1 MIIGPIVNAAAIA
14 LGGILGAALGK
25 YIPARVREAL
35 PMTFGCASMGIGIVL
50 IMKVDSIPVVV
61 LSMLLGSLI
70 GEIFQL
76 ERGIEKL
83 SLKLRKFVDRP
94 KPNQAL
100 LTSHE
105 DFVEKY
111 VALVVLFCAS
121 GMGILGSLTEGISGD
136 PSLLITKA
144 FLDLFTAT
152 IFAITL
158 GYAVSLIAVAQFVVQ
173 VTLLLFAA
181 IIQPLISPQMF
192 ADFSAC
198 GGMIMFAT
206 GFRICGI
213 KSFPVANMLFSLLI
227 VMPISAFWLMLF

>member
-1 MIIGPIVNAAAIA
+1 MLVGPIINGAAIA
-14 LGGILGAALGK
+14 IGGILGAVLGR

-35 PMTFGCASMGIGIVL
+35 PMTFGCASMGIGIAL
-50 IMKVDSIPVVV
+50 IMKVNSIPAVV

-70 GEIFQL
+70 GELCQL

-83 SLKLRKFVDRP
+83 ALKLRKFVDKP
-94 KPNQAL
+94 KPDQVLIA
-100 LTSHE
+100 SRE

-121 GMGILGSLTEGISGD
+121 GMGIFGSLTEGISGD
-136 PSLLITKA
+136 PSLLIAKA

-158 GYAVSLIAVAQFVVQ
+158 GYAVSLIAIPQFIIQ
-173 VTLLLFAA
+173 TILFFLAI
-181 IIQPLISPQMF
+181 IIQPLISANMF

-198 GGMIMFAT
+198 GGMIMLAT

-227 VMPISAFWLMLF
+227 VMPISAFWITLF